1 MGATKRIC
9 ELYLA
14 AMNDHRGG
22 RRGQSVA
29 TRFVVVRFGNV
40 LGSAGSVVPLFTRQ
54 IENGDPL
61 TITDPDVSR
70 FFMTIPEAVGLVL
83 QSPTSRR
90 RWRRVRPRHGK
101 PVKISQLADDLVASL
116 GLAPADVSRRFVG
129 LRPGEKLHEVLW
141 QDDEEV
147 LRSPGSRIFSVRQT
161 RLPVRVVRDLVGEL
175 ERRAI
180 RGDVRALLSLVHE
193 VIPSYTPPADTREFA
208 VSEAGEKYRLLVVD
222 DEAMSRQL
230 LREILEERYDV
241 ETAETAAEGLEVARL
256 RVPHLVVLDVNLP
269 DGSGIELCRT
279 LRSDP
284 ETAAMRVIL
293 VTGYSADG
301 SAVVGLQAEPT
312 TMSPSRSVSTNSWRA
327 SRRSCDDRFQ
337 TRRMPPEPRHSRIG
351 NSVRRKKTM
360 GWQVP
365 VAHPDLGEAE
375 AEAVAAV
382 VRSGWISQGPRVRDL
397 EDAFRKLTGAPHAV
411 ATCNGTAALHTVLLA
426 LGLGR
431 GDQVIT
437 SPLSCIASVNPIL
450 FQGAE
455 PIFVD
460 IEPGTY
466 NLDPAQVEGRIT
478 ARTRLILPVHLFG
491 HPVDMDPILEIGRRR
506 GVAIVEDACQAIGA
520 RYRNSPVGSLG
531 LAGYFSMYTNKTV
544 TAGEGGMVVTGDA
557 ELYRRMQA
565 IRNLGQLPGEH
576 FVHPLLGANY
586 KMTDLQAAIGI
597 VQMPSSP
604 RPSPDAV
611 TTSPRSTAPWRGSRT

>member
-1 MGATKRIC
+1 
-9 ELYLA
+9 
-14 AMNDHRGG
+14 
-22 RRGQSVA
+22 
-29 TRFVVVRFGNV
+29 
-40 LGSAGSVVPLFTRQ
+40 
-54 IENGDPL
+54 
-61 TITDPDVSR
+61 
-70 FFMTIPEAVGLVL
+70 
-83 QSPTSRR
+83 
-90 RWRRVRPRHGK
+90 
-101 PVKISQLADDLVASL
+101 
-116 GLAPADVSRRFVG
+116 
-129 LRPGEKLHEVLW
+129 
-141 QDDEEV
+141 
-147 LRSPGSRIFSVRQT
+147 
-161 RLPVRVVRDLVGEL
+161 
-175 ERRAI
+175 
-180 RGDVRALLSLVHE
+180 
-193 VIPSYTPPADTREFA
+193 
-208 VSEAGEKYRLLVVD
+208 
-222 DEAMSRQL
+222 
-230 LREILEERYDV
+230 
-241 ETAETAAEGLEVARL
+241 
-256 RVPHLVVLDVNLP
+256 
-269 DGSGIELCRT
+269 
-279 LRSDP
+279 
-284 ETAAMRVIL
+284 
-293 VTGYSADG
+293 
-301 SAVVGLQAEPT
+301 
-312 TMSPSRSVSTNSWRA
+312 
-327 SRRSCDDRFQ
+327 
-337 TRRMPPEPRHSRIG
+337 
-351 NSVRRKKTM
+351 M

-455 PIFVD
+455 PVFVD

-466 NLDPAQVEGRIT
+466 NLAPAQVEGRIT

-520 RYRNSPVGSLG
+520 RYRNNPVGSLG

-597 VQMPSSP
+597 VQMAKLPQAVARRRDNVAALNRALAGLEDVIERLPGEAPYATTAPFSYHILFRTAELKRQAEHALHAAGVET
-604 RPSPDAV
+604 RPFFSLISGEAPYRGLGYDPAATPVAADALHRGLYVSCSPDLGESDRMLIAE
-611 TTSPRSTAPWRGSRT
+611 TLRGLGGR